1 MQKGMERM
9 ANTYKEITTATKATD
24 INEDDYV
31 FINQYNALK
40 QIKKSDLIK
49 GETLNEKVDKE
60 TVRAILNKKPTV
72 NSLSDFFA
80 LQATTDV
87 YQTKVWNSAYNPTP
101 TCEKLGANAGLVCEP
116 STDTTEGQDD
126 YADKIEFM
134 WWYCN
139 YEYDANGNKI
149 VTAIEGDANYSES
162 GIVDV
167 GVVGMTFY
175 YKFDLSNSNYQLLSW
190 STSPNDSLN
199 LVPYDYSV
207 MHDGTIRPYYVIS
220 AFPSIKG
227 TDGLLHSQPNGRM
240 EVFQSH
246 NNMITNY
253 GKKGTNV
260 TGARASRQTFQY
272 IFNLIKYGTKN
283 SQSIYAGVTNWN
295 FQYSAA
301 VQRTTKLTYFPVTA
315 SQAANLEVGCCV
327 SVGYGVNSNG
337 SVSNDRN
344 NATIH
349 KYADDVKILRI
360 EDMDDG
366 NKAVYLDIDTGFDT
380 TPVALTDTLNAP
392 IIMSSMHMWTGETKK
407 VIGKHD
413 GSAVSNTSGRHSYRV
428 QGVEYALGAY
438 FVASDVVMVFKRD
451 HSKDVYVAPRGVKH
465 STSEA
470 TIKSTYKLIGNIP
483 NSGNGADF
491 WIGDITV
498 DEETGAWFPSSII
511 SSDSQGMC
519 DRLYAGGA
527 QTSGTREYL
536 QGGHLGYGV
545 HAGVSSLDCWSGLS
559 SADWLCAAAD

>member
-1 MQKGMERM
+1 MERNDFV

-31 FINQYNALK
+31 FINQYDALK

-60 TVRAILNKKPTV
+60 TVRAILNKRPTIS
-72 NSLSDFFA
+72 SLSDFFE

-87 YQTKVWNSAYNPTP
+87 YQTKVWNSAYNPSP

-116 STDTTEGQDD
+116 STDTTEGRDD
-126 YADKIEFM
+126 YANKVEFM

-139 YEYDANGNKI
+139 YEYDENGNKI
-149 VTAIEGDANYSES
+149 VTAIEGDDNYTES

-167 GVVGMTFY
+167 GVIGMTFY
-175 YKFDLSNSNYQLLSW
+175 YKFDLSNANYQLLSW

-207 MHDGTIRPYYVIS
+207 MHDGTVRPYYVIS
-220 AFPSIKG
+220 AFPSVKG
-227 TDGLLHSQPNGRM
+227 TDGLLHSQPNGKM
-240 EVFQSH
+240 ERAQSH

-253 GKKGTNV
+253 AKKGENV

-272 IFNLIKYGTKN
+272 IFNLIKYGMKN
-283 SQSIYAGVTNWN
+283 SQSMYAGVTNWN

-315 SQAANLEVGCCV
+315 SQAASLEVGCYV
-327 SVGYGVNSNG
+327 SVGYGVNNNG
-337 SVSNDRN
+337 SVNNDRG

-392 IIMSSMHMWTGETKK
+392 IVMSSMHMWTGETKK

-438 FVASDVVMVFKRD
+438 FVASDVVMVFKSD

-511 SSDSQGMC
+511 SSGSQGMC

-536 QGGHLGYGV
+536 QGGGV
-545 HAGVSSLDCWSGLS
+545 WGGSYAGVSCLFCGYVLSDGGWSCGGC
-559 SADWLCAAAD
+559 D

>member
-1 MQKGMERM
+1 MV
-9 ANTYKEITTATKATD
+9 NTYKEITTAGKVTD
-24 INEDDYV
+24 INEDDYI
-31 FINQYNALK
+31 FINQYYTLK

-49 GETLNEKVDKE
+49 GETVDEKVDKE
-60 TVRAILNKKPTV
+60 TIRAILNKKPTV
-72 NSLSDFFA
+72 NSLSDFFE
-80 LQATTDV
+80 LQTTTDI
-87 YQTKVWNSAYNPTP
+87 YQTKVWNSAYNPTQI
-101 TCEKLGANAGLVCEP
+101 CEKLGANAGLVCEP

-139 YEYDANGNKI
+139 YEYDENGNKI
-149 VTAIEGDANYSES
+149 VTAIEGDDNYSES

-227 TDGLLHSQPNGRM
+227 TDGLLHSQPNGRI

-253 GKKGTNV
+253 RKKGTNV

-301 VQRTTKLTYFPVTA
+301 VQRATKLTYFPVTA
-315 SQAANLEVGCCV
+315 SQAANLEVGCYV
-327 SVGYGVNSNG
+327 SVGYGFNSNG
-337 SVSNDRN
+337 SVNNDRGGS
-344 NATIH
+344 TLH
-349 KYADDVKILRI
+349 KYANDVKILRI

-438 FVASDVVMVFKRD
+438 FVASDVVMVFKSD

-511 SSDSQGMC
+511 SSGSQGMC

-536 QGGHLGYGV
+536 QGGFLRDGSD
-545 HAGVSSLDCWSGLS
+545 AGVSFLHCWYGLS
-559 SADWLCAAAD
+559 HGNWNYGGCD